1 MTQQQDNRIYKHHAD
16 KFYFILQWILL
27 FAIYFSASSV
37 QAFGPTECPGN
48 RLGSDLVCTAN
59 DVSIT
64 GIAINGG
71 APSCVGGSTANFDL
85 DLTVNSATPN
95 RYDIGI
101 FISNDGKD
109 PQLTLGSGGPASCS
123 VDILPPNDPPFRNL
137 DPGPIAGVTDVCGDV
152 NGTMNGGTGTG
163 VHTMTNVSVACQSAA
178 GSGGKL
184 HIPFAVSWDN
194 TAGATCTSSN
204 DVFPNTKS
212 KCNSPTVLQSTVN
225 VVVLPTISKTDGRS
239 GILPDTDNIY
249 TVVITNTTGAVLS
262 NAIFTDPAV
271 TDLDVD
277 NITCSAS
284 GGATCP
290 SFTIAEIQ
298 GAGVTIPDMP
308 IDSNVTF
315 TIEAE
320 VDDDATG
327 TLTNTANVT
336 VAGYTNSA
344 SDVDI
349 IFDSDV
355 IPEIS
360 KTDNKTSLASGAST
374 TYSIVIENT
383 TNGVLSNAI
392 FTDPAVSNLTINTFT
407 CAAAGGASCPVTSI
421 SNLQGAG
428 IVIPPMPED
437 SELTFTINATLA
449 AGASGTITNTA
460 NIIVGGQTNSG
471 IDSNRIQAA
480 SGDTCGLIP
489 SNYPVYSAGDDL
501 DIKDDVLINIG
512 AGDVAVEEGK
522 NNGNAI
528 DVTGTVGDVIADT
541 SLVLPT
547 IDPATFPANS
557 SNDDQTIET
566 SDSPFTF
573 NSTVQDSYKTITI
586 EDDVTSSFIGGGPFY
601 IDELKIGKN
610 AVVNLAAG
618 DYYINKLTI
627 DDDSKLNITSEVVNI
642 YINDEFKVDGDDV
655 TINEAG
661 NVGGL
666 IVYLYDDAD
675 FKADKRRLDFTGII
689 YGPDADDIKF
699 GRNTAFHGAVIGGD
713 DVEFGDDSVI
723 TYTPADATA
732 VGNISTCQ
740 TVFNHYA
747 ISHPGTGIT
756 CSTTAITISGHTAG
770 DAITPPPAGTTIT
783 VSVNS
788 STLGTWSLNAGN
800 GNFTALANG
809 TASYEF
815 DGTETSVIL
824 DLLYP
829 QTGTININVTDG
841 SFTESE
847 DPDLVIGR
855 AILEWSTINTQLSG
869 KPSNVGFG
877 AQTIT
882 LQALRASDSN
892 SAVCEPAFISGST
905 VNIDLGAEC
914 INPNTCAGQQIS
926 ITNNSTTTAV
936 STNNDNAGAAGTTNY
951 TTVPLLF
958 GANATANI
966 VINYPDAGQMQLHA
980 LYNITN
986 PDFAIGTSGSSNLF
1000 VVRPLALRIPVT
1012 GNNAATSN
1020 ADAVSFTAGVDFSFD
1035 LEGVLWQQA
1044 DDTNDDGI
1052 ADGFNDNDPATNPAD
1067 ISDNAVAPNFNAT
1080 ASLAATLWRPIGG
1093 AIPPLSS
1100 ASAAISN
1107 GSSTVTA
1114 NWPEVGIIEIG
1125 ADVSNY
1131 LGSGQDVL
1139 GRSSYV
1145 GRFIPDRFD
1154 VSDNSPTLADSCG
1167 AFSYMDQSIDFA
1179 TNPVITLTARE
1190 EGGDPTTNYDLGGF
1204 WKYTANLANRNY
1216 TNNATTPAI
1225 LDAPIDVMNI
1235 ALTGDTNADAAG
1247 ELTISNEP
1255 VLYQR
1260 PADPRDTAGGGAN
1273 PAIPFAADIDLNFTI
1288 SDLTDT
1294 DGVCYDSNNDG
1305 NCQTYSVNNIGGTQ
1319 LRFGR
1324 LNVNNAFGSELVDLQ
1339 LAVTAQYYDSL
1350 VNDFIASAG
1359 DTCTTLTVAPAG
1371 PPNWGQINLSNYQDS
1386 LSAGET
1392 TPTLSAFANGI
1403 ATLTLSAPDAGNQGS
1418 VLITPLLES
1427 GIALEQPWLQF
1438 DWDGDGNHDNDPTGT
1453 ATFGIYQGNDSTIYL
1468 KELY

>member
-1 MTQQQDNRIYKHHAD
+1 MTQQQDKQIYKNSTD
-16 KFYFILQWILL
+16 KFYFILQWVLSC
-27 FAIYFSASSV
+27 AIYFVALSAD
-37 QAFGPTECPGN
+37 AFDPTECPAD

-85 DLTVNSATPN
+85 DLTVNSATPS

-137 DPGPIAGVTDVCGDV
+137 DPGPVGGITDVCGDV
-152 NGTMNGGTGTG
+152 NGTMNSGSGSG
-163 VHTMTNVSVACQSAA
+163 VHTMTNVTVACQAAA

-184 HIPFAVSWDN
+184 YIPFAVSWDN
-194 TAGATCTSSN
+194 TAGASCTSSN

-212 KCNSPTVLQSTVN
+212 KCNSPTVLQSTVD
-225 VVVLPTISKTDGRS
+225 VVVLPSISKTDGRS

-249 TVVITNTTGAVLS
+249 TVVITNTTGAILS
-262 NAIFTDPAV
+262 NAVFTDPEV
-271 TDLDVD
+271 TDLDVE

-290 SFTIAEIQ
+290 SFTIDEIQ
-298 GAGVTIPDMP
+298 GSGVTIPDMP
-308 IDSNVTF
+308 VDSSVTF

-349 IFDSDV
+349 IFDPDT
-355 IPEIS
+355 IPEII
-360 KTDNKTSLASGAST
+360 KTDDQAILAPGAST
-374 TYSIVIENT
+374 TYSVVIENT

-392 FTDPAVSNLTINTFT
+392 FTDPAVNNLTINTLT
-407 CAAAGGASCPVTSI
+407 CAAAGGASCPATSI
-421 SNLQGAG
+421 SNLQGTG
-428 IVIPPMPED
+428 ILIPPMPED
-437 SELTFTINATLA
+437 SQLTFTINATLA
-449 AGASGTITNTA
+449 AGASGMITNTA
-460 NIIVGGQTNSG
+460 NVIVNGQTNSG
-471 IDSNRIQAA
+471 IDSNLIQAA
-480 SGDTCGLIP
+480 ANNTCGPIP
-489 SNYPVYSAGDDL
+489 STYPIYSTGGD
-501 DIKDDVLINIG
+501 IEIEDDVFINVG
-512 AGDVAVEEGK
+512 AGNIAVEEGDD
-522 NNGNAI
+522 NGNAI
-528 DVTGTVGDVIADT
+528 DVTGTVGDVVTA
-541 SLVLPT
+541 SQALPT
-547 IDPATFPANS
+547 IEPATFPANN
-557 SNDDQTIET
+557 SNDNQSIET

-573 NSTVQDSYKTITI
+573 NSTVQDSYKKITI
-586 EDDVTSSFIGGGPFY
+586 KDDVTTHFIGGGPFY
-601 IDELKIGKN
+601 IDELKIKKDT
-610 AVVNLAAG
+610 VVNFAAG
-618 DYYINKLTI
+618 DYFINKLTI
-627 DDDSKLNITSEVVNI
+627 DDDSTINITSEVVNI
-642 YINDEFKVDGDDV
+642 YINDEFKVNGDDV
-655 TINEAG
+655 TINGSG

-666 IVYLYDDAD
+666 VVYLYNNAD
-675 FKADKRRLDFTGII
+675 FKAEKRRLDFTGVI
-689 YGPDADDIKF
+689 YGPNADDIKF
-699 GRNTAFHGAVIGGD
+699 GKETLFHGAVIGGN
-713 DVEFGDDSVI
+713 DVEFDDDSVI
-723 TYTPADATA
+723 TYTPADATT

-747 ISHPGTGIT
+747 ISHAGTGIT

-770 DAITPPPAGTTIT
+770 DALTPPPAGTTIT
-783 VSVNS
+783 VSVNNS
-788 STLGTWSLNAGN
+788 NIGTWSLNTGN
-800 GNFTALANG
+800 GSFIALANG
-809 TASYEF
+809 TASYVF
-815 DGTETSVIL
+815 DGAETSVIL

-841 SFTESE
+841 VFTESE
-847 DPDLVIGR
+847 DPNLVIGR

-869 KPSNVGFG
+869 KPSNIGFG
-877 AQTIT
+877 AQAIT
-882 LQALRASDSN
+882 LQALRTSGGDPT
-892 SAVCEPAFISGST
+892 VCEPAFISGST

-914 INPNTCAGQQIS
+914 INPSTCAGQQII
-926 ITNNSTTTAV
+926 ITNNSATTAIN
-936 STNNDNAGAAGTTNY
+936 TNNDNAGAAGTTSY

-966 VINYPDAGQMQLHA
+966 IISYPDAGQMQLHS
-980 LYNITN
+980 LYNTAN

-1035 LEGVLWQQA
+1035 LEGVLWQQT
-1044 DDTNDDGI
+1044 DDTNNDGV

-1067 ISDNAVAPNFNAT
+1067 ISDNAITSNFSANAN
-1080 ASLAATLWRPIGG
+1080 LATTLWRPIGG

-1125 ADVSNY
+1125 ADVLNY
-1131 LGSGQDVL
+1131 LGSGQDIL

-1154 VSDNSPTLADSCG
+1154 VSDNNPTLADSCG
-1167 AFSYMDQSIDFA
+1167 AFSYMDQRIDFA
-1179 TNPVITLTARE
+1179 TNPIITLTARE

-1204 WKYTANLANRNY
+1204 WKYTANLASRNY

-1225 LDAPIDVMNI
+1225 LDAPIDTMNI
-1235 ALTGDTNADAAG
+1235 ALTGDTNADAQG

-1260 PADPRDTAGGGAN
+1260 PADPRDTAGGGTN
-1273 PAIPFAADIDLNFTI
+1273 PAIPFTADIDLNFTVA
-1288 SDLTDT
+1288 DLTDT
-1294 DGVCYDSNNDG
+1294 DNVCYDSNNDG
-1305 NCQTYSVNNIGGTQ
+1305 TCETYSVSNIGGTQ

-1339 LAVTAQYYDSL
+1339 LAITTQYYDSL
-1350 VNDFIASAG
+1350 INDFIASTG
-1359 DTCTTLTVAPAG
+1359 DTCTALTSTPAG
-1371 PPNWGQINLSNYQDS
+1371 PPDWGHINLSNYQDS
-1386 LSAGET
+1386 LNPGET
-1392 TPTLSAFANGI
+1392 TPTISAFANGI

-1427 GIALEQPWLQF
+1427 GIVLEQPWLQF
-1438 DWDGDGNHDNDPTGT
+1438 DWDGDGNHDNDPSGT
-1453 ATFGIYQGNDSTIYL
+1453 ATFGIYHGDDSTIYL
-1468 KELY
+1468 RELY